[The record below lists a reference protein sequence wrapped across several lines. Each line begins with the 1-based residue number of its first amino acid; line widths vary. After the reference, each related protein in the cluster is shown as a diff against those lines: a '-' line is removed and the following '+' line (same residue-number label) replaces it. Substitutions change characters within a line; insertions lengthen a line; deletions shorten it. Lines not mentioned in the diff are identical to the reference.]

1 MFYVWDLLAKFI
13 IAQKVFAVEAIKPT
27 VCISYNAWKKYPTYD
42 FDTDSSIYKFVSP
55 FSSLQN
61 EQYVPPELVDL
72 EKIGWGNIVVQNNEG
87 KLTKEAASALADL
100 AAAFNTQF
108 SKPIIVVSSYRS
120 YGYQKK
126 LLAWYT
132 QTHWAGRA
140 AVFSAKPWF
149 SEHQLGLAID
159 VFNASTDG
167 IDGYKNDLAWMRD
180 NAYKYWWTQ
189 SYQKWVDVDG
199 YIVEPWHWRYVGKEL
214 ATYLWENKM
223 TFSEYVRF
231 WWVWRAGKNN

>member
-1 MFYVWDLLAKFI
+1 MFYVGDILAKFI
-13 IAQKVFAVEAIKPT
+13 IAQKVFAVEAIKPIA
-27 VCISYNAWKKYPTYD
+27 CISYNVWKDFPEYD

-55 FSSLQN
+55 FSSLQD
-61 EQYVPPELVDL
+61 EQYVPSELVDV
-72 EKIGWGNIVVQNNEG
+72 EDVGWGNIVVQSNEG

-100 AAAFNTQF
+100 AVAFHQQF

-132 QTHWAGRA
+132 QTHGAWRA
-140 AVFSAKPWF
+140 WVFSAKPGH
-149 SEHQLGLAID
+149 SEHQLWLAID

-167 IDGYKNDLAWMRD
+167 IDGYKNDLAWMRE
-180 NAYKYWWTQ
+180 NAHMYGWTQ
-189 SYQKWVDVDG
+189 SYQKGIGVDG

-223 TFSEYVRF
+223 TFTEYVRF
-231 WWVWRAGKNN
+231 WWVWRTGIK